1 MTVDFD
7 IPSDAK
13 EIAAGLLSFI
23 ERYVEPI
30 ERANADLLGSER
42 ARYDDRGILVP
53 EVQDLMKQVRMASA
67 EAGFYTLFGAEEL
80 GGGGQDE
87 LTLVHVQEELNRVCG
102 PSRQLIHENVI
113 PSVFTNGLSPIL
125 LELKPD
131 VRDRYVADI
140 ASGEKTLCFGLS
152 EAGAGSDVQRIRTS
166 AVRDGDSWV
175 INGSKQWI
183 SNAPYA
189 DYCILF
195 AVTDPEANRAR
206 KGGITAFFVDT
217 SSEGFEC
224 SSVIPILGHTG
235 SRIGIITV
243 EDLRV
248 PDDHI
253 IGTLHQGLALAL
265 LGISKGRLS
274 MSSMC
279 IGLARWA
286 LDLSIDYAKTRQTF
300 DSPIAEHQAIQIKL
314 AEMAMD
320 IYAAKSAVA
329 RTAWLVQTRQRAVKE
344 TSIVK
349 ALCTEMLGRVTDS
362 AMQVHG
368 AMGLTNEMRL
378 EEAWRHART
387 LRIPDGTAEIQR
399 RTIAQRLL
407 KGDTVL

>member
-1 MTVDFD
+1 
-7 IPSDAK
+7 
-13 EIAAGLLSFI
+13 
-23 ERYVEPI
+23 
-30 ERANADLLGSER
+30 
-42 ARYDDRGILVP
+42 
-53 EVQDLMKQVRMASA
+53 MKQVRMASA

-279 IGLARWA
+279 IGLARWTCR
-286 LDLSIDYAKTRQTF
+286 STTPGRGRPSTPPSPSTRPSRSSWPRWRWTSTPP
-300 DSPIAEHQAIQIKL
+300 SPPSPAPPGWCRPS
-314 AEMAMD
+314 
-320 IYAAKSAVA
+320 SARSRRPRSSRPCA
-329 RTAWLVQTRQRAVKE
+329 PRCSGGSPTRRCRCTAPWA
-344 TSIVK
+344 
-349 ALCTEMLGRVTDS
+349 
-362 AMQVHG
+362 
-368 AMGLTNEMRL
+368 
-378 EEAWRHART
+378 
-387 LRIPDGTAEIQR
+387 
-399 RTIAQRLL
+399 
-407 KGDTVL
+407 